1 MMIAR
6 RRGESTT
13 PTPDRGLMNYAH
25 RLPIAI
31 AVIAMTSA
39 CYRFDTAAA
48 DDKTGASMFSFHAFG
63 TLGAVH
69 SSEDN
74 ADFTS
79 STFKPDGAGYT
90 RPWSANVDSRVGGQ
104 VTADF
109 TPRLSAVLQL
119 IAEQNYANSY
129 RPEVEWAN
137 IKYQFTPD
145 FGVRVGR
152 IELPLFLVSDAR
164 KVGYVN
170 PWVRPPGEVY
180 NVVPITNS
188 DGIDASYRMHM
199 GDVTST
205 LGAAYGRVYHVNF
218 PAGSSID
225 VRDLRGLFS
234 RTEYGAALFNL
245 SYVAAHITLSPGIP
259 LLDDFREFGPAG
271 EAIAD
276 RYQVIGKLAT
286 VVSAGASYD
295 PGKWLATAEWT
306 EFDGRSFLGVDT
318 GWYVSGGYR
327 VSQFTP
333 YLTYSAL
340 TVSSKSAAGLDT
352 AALPPNQAG
361 FALAL
366 NGGLNELLATRPV
379 QRTISAGS
387 RWDFAKNFDFKLQ
400 FDHTRLGHNS
410 SGTLINL
417 QPGFKTG
424 GTLNLCS
431 VAIDFVF

>member
-1 MMIAR
+1 MNNAR
-6 RRGESTT
+6 PLR
-13 PTPDRGLMNYAH
+13 
-25 RLPIAI
+25 IAI
-31 AVIAMTSA
+31 ALIAVASIW
-39 CYRFDTAAA
+39 YRVDTAAA
-48 DDKTGASMFSFHAFG
+48 ADNTGPSMFSFNAFG
-63 TLGAVH
+63 TLGVVH
-69 SSEDN
+69 SSVDN

-79 STFKPDGAGYT
+79 STFKPDGAGYSHA
-90 RPWSANVDSRVGGQ
+90 WSADVDSRVGGQ
-104 VTADF
+104 VTADI

-188 DGIDASYRMHM
+188 DGIDVSYRVHM

-205 LGAAYGRVYHVNF
+205 LGGAYGRIYHVDF

-225 VRDLRGLFS
+225 VRDLHGLFS

-245 SYVAAHITLSPGIP
+245 SYVAAHISLSPVIP
-259 LLDDFREFGPAG
+259 LLEDFREFGPAG
-271 EAIAD
+271 QVLAD
-276 RYQVIGKLAT
+276 RFELIDKPAT
-286 VVSAGASYD
+286 IVSAGASYD
-295 PGKWLATAEWT
+295 PGKWFATAEWT
-306 EFDGRSFLGVDT
+306 EFDGHSFIGVDT

-327 VSQFTP
+327 IAQVTP

-340 TVSSKSAAGLDT
+340 TVASTSSPGLNAA
-352 AALPPNQAG
+352 AFPAG
-361 FALAL
+361 EAGTVLAL
-366 NGGLNELLATRPV
+366 DGGLNALLATRPI
-379 QRTISAGS
+379 QRTISAGA
-387 RWDFAKNFDFKLQ
+387 RWDFAKSFDFKLQ
-400 FDHTRLGHNS
+400 FDHTRLGHGS
-410 SGTLINL
+410 AGTLINV
-417 QPGFKTG
+417 QPGFQTG
-424 GTLNLCS
+424 GTVNLCS
-431 VAIDFVF
+431 AAIDFVF